1 MKLSKILVLMFAV
14 FIMSCGK
21 EGGADTAANAT
32 ADSMKTAVKAMF
44 TAFETGANAEM
55 DKYITADFTEHTP
68 SPNQKPGL
76 DGLKEWMGMLK
87 VAYPDLKF
95 TPEDIRCDGDICVVR
110 VRMSGTNSGPMM
122 GMPPTNKK
130 VDVMFIDMMRWSN
143 GKFVEHW
150 GYGEEMKMMTQLG
163 LMPPMGEAPP
173 AETGAPAAASEK
185 K

>member
-14 FIMSCGK
+14 FVMSCGK
-21 EGGADTAANAT
+21 EGGADKAANAT
-32 ADSMKTAVKAMF
+32 ADSMKTAAKAMYA
-44 TAFETGANAEM
+44 AFSSGDMAAL
-55 DKYITADFTEHTP
+55 DKYITSDYKEHSL
-68 SPNQKPGL
+68 SPGQKPGL
-76 DGLKEWMGMLK
+76 DGLKEWMTMMKAG
-87 VAYPDLKF
+87 YSDLKF
-95 TPEDIRCDGDICVVR
+95 TTEDIRCDGDMCISR
-110 VRMSGTNSGPMM
+110 VRFSATNTGPMM

-130 VDVMFIDMMRWSN
+130 VDVMFIDMMRWNN

-173 AETGAPAAASEK
+173 AETGAPAAAAEK

>member
-1 MKLSKILVLMFAV
+1 MKLSKILVLMVAV

-21 EGGADTAANAT
+21 EGGADKAANAT
-32 ADSMKTAVKAMF
+32 ADSMKTAAKAIYAAME
-44 TAFETGANAEM
+44 AGNADELG
-55 DKYITADFTEHTP
+55 KYIAEDMKENTP
-68 SPNQKPGL
+68 SPGQKPGL
-76 DGLKEWMGMLK
+76 QGLKDWTVQLK
-87 VAYPDLKF
+87 AAYSDLKF
-95 TPEDIRCDGDICVVR
+95 TIEDLRTDGDIGVAR
-110 VRMSGTNSGPMM
+110 IRMSGLNTGSMM

-130 VDVMFIDMMRWSN
+130 VDVMFIDMVRWSN

-173 AETGAPAAASEK
+173 EATGAPAAPEK